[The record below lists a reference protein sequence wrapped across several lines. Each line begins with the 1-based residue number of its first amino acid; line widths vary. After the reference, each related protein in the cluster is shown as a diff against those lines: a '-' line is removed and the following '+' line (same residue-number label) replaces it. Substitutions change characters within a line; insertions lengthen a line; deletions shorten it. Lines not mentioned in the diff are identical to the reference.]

1 MFIEKLVGKNLS
13 ISSKNLGFRMI
24 FKLVTESIFEQTYTF
39 CVSIWVFLLDMIKV
53 CDKKVISFF
62 LIFSCYIY
70 KLLFS

>member
-39 CVSIWVFLLDMIKV
+39 CVSIWVFFARYDQSLRQESNFFFFNFQLLH
-53 CDKKVISFF
+53 
-62 LIFSCYIY
+62 L
-70 KLLFS
+70 